1 MTLEEFL
8 QHQISLNR
16 KFKIIEIGAGVPFAE
31 KLFNIPGCSKII
43 YETESPYGSAK
54 EKYGIDCRMVSQEAV
69 RTIIEKTDKTG
80 FNILVVTSFQINS
93 KERVVQ
99 HGWIGIWSEEFDFP
113 IYLHVTLSNCSN
125 LNFGNRV
132 DTISNVGNIVYDLIC
147 NYEDGF
153 KVNLQKTH
161 YNFVDNVI
169 HRGILNDSE
178 YLLSQKSFNN
188 LICFENGE
196 PIRFEDMSR
205 KYKQLNLYKG
215 SFNPIH
221 SAHKEIA
228 KFAEQKYENSRTV
241 FAISRNTYDKGRVS
255 EKDLLKRIS
264 KINFEGYPV
273 LIFDSGYI
281 YDNFYMLKNRFDGK
295 IVPIMGADTFNRF
308 MNCYVTGDFGVEEE
322 RVIKYYRIFDF
333 VHTEIYNPETIKIHY
348 SETYEHCFGKVDIL
362 VFGRDV
368 EIKIPEHITPKYEY
382 VDFDMKI
389 SSTQIRKGIVK

>member
-1 MTLEEFL
+1 MTLEDFL

-113 IYLHVTLSNCSN
+113 IYFHVTLSNCSN
-125 LNFGNRV
+125 LNFGNRF

-147 NYEDGF
+147 NYDGF

-228 KFAEQKYENSRTV
+228 KLAEQKYENSRTV
-241 FAISRNTYDKGRVS
+241 FAISRNTYDKGRVP

-389 SSTQIRKGIVK
+389 SSTQIREGIAK

>member
-1 MTLEEFL
+1 MILEEFL

-113 IYLHVTLSNCSN
+113 IYFHVTLSNCSN
-125 LNFGNRV
+125 LNFGNRF

-221 SAHKEIA
+221 SAHKAIA
-228 KFAEQKYENSRTV
+228 KLAEQKYENSRTV

-308 MNCYVTGDFGVEEE
+308 MNCYVTGDFGHYERCVFGSIFNVETVNDTNDLN
-322 RVIKYYRIFDF
+322 RAF
-333 VHTEIYNPETIKIHY
+333 

-389 SSTQIRKGIVK
+389 SSTLIRNSGRN